1 MSWSTAF
8 VQTTESSRNLN
19 YRGTQLQDQLSR
31 FQFTQTKLPFLN
43 QLGISFE
50 KPRTAWAGAFPAVL
64 QWEVEQWPGSVNNSV
79 CEGLPSDRHI
89 QLLQVPLRVSLDLSA
104 NVLLPAWAAQSLEL
118 LQNSKKEQPR
128 SFPGPW
134 KCTPILPPV
143 FLLLPYLPWC
153 VCCKNPPALQSYQG
167 IWISVF
173 IELPFPGKARQ
184 VWSWMSTTR
193 FNQVLMGIMLWHH

>member
-50 KPRTAWAGAFPAVL
+50 KPRAAWAGAFPAVL

-89 QLLQVPLRVSLDLSA
+89 QLLQVPLRVRAWICLQMSFSQPGLHRALSCCRIPKRSSQDLF
-104 NVLLPAWAAQSLEL
+104 LG
-118 LQNSKKEQPR
+118 
-128 SFPGPW
+128 PGNAP
-134 KCTPILPPV
+134 LS
-143 FLLLPYLPWC
+143 FLLCFYCCPTYPGVFAARILQLYRAIRESESQYLLSCPS
-153 VCCKNPPALQSYQG
+153 Q
-167 IWISVF
+167 
-173 IELPFPGKARQ
+173 ERPGKCGLGWVQPDLIR
-184 VWSWMSTTR
+184 S
-193 FNQVLMGIMLWHH
+193 